1 MYICAGRGLDAERQL
16 WEMKLVGKEADGD
29 LYDIVLAICASQ
41 KEASAVARLLT
52 RIEVASSMR
61 KKKSLSWLLRGYI
74 KGGHYGEAAE
84 TLIKMLDLGLSPD
97 YLDRVAVMQGLRKRI
112 QQWGNVESYLKLCK
126 RLSDVNLIGPSLVY
140 LYIKKYKLWIMKLL

>member
-1 MYICAGRGLDAERQL
+1 
-16 WEMKLVGKEADGD
+16 
-29 LYDIVLAICASQ
+29 
-41 KEASAVARLLT
+41 
-52 RIEVASSMR
+52 
-61 KKKSLSWLLRGYI
+61 
-74 KGGHYGEAAE
+74 
-84 TLIKMLDLGLSPD
+84 MLDLGLSPD